1 MSRVGKLPI
10 EIPSGVEVALEGSA
24 VTVSGPKGKLAQSF
38 SDLAKISLADNEVRV
53 RRGRVMG

>member
-38 SDLAKISLADNEVRV
+38 SDLPKFLSKTTR
-53 RRGRVMG
+53 